1 MLAMCSRSSRVRP
14 TLSSSDNPRLALVAR
29 TRLAGAL
36 SILLMLAMQAT
47 AGASDLPGKAI
58 RLEISPRICTLAA
71 ADRQCDVVVHAS
83 WSAPQDESLCL
94 VLLGRPEIKRCWENY
109 AFGTYTV
116 QLQFSQDLTFQLR
129 DASLQN
135 VLASDVL
142 RVLREAIQYRR
153 RRREPWN
160 VF

>member
-1 MLAMCSRSSRVRP
+1 M
-14 TLSSSDNPRLALVAR
+14 AR
-29 TRLAGAL
+29 ARLAGAL
-36 SILLMLAMQAT
+36 SILLTLGMQAA
-47 AGASDLPGKAI
+47 AGASDVPGKAI
-58 RLEISPRICTLAA
+58 QLEISPRICTLTA
-71 ADRQCDVVVHAS
+71 ADKQCAVLVHAS

-94 VLLGRPEIKRCWENY
+94 VLLGRPEVKRCWENY

-129 DASLQN
+129 DTSLQN

-142 RVLREAIQYRR
+142 RVLREALEYRR

>member
-1 MLAMCSRSSRVRP
+1 MGHM
-14 TLSSSDNPRLALVAR
+14 
-29 TRLAGAL
+29 RLAGAL
-36 SILLMLAMQAT
+36 GILLALGTQAA
-47 AGASDLPGKAI
+47 AGAGDAASKAI
-58 RLEISPRICTLAA
+58 QLEISPRLCTLAA
-71 ADRQCDVVVHAS
+71 ADKQCDVVVHAS

-94 VLLGRPEIKRCWENY
+94 VLLGRPDIKRCWEDY

-116 QLQFSQDLTFQLR
+116 QLEFSQDLTFQLR
-129 DASLQN
+129 DTSLRN

-153 RRREPWN
+153 RRRQPWN